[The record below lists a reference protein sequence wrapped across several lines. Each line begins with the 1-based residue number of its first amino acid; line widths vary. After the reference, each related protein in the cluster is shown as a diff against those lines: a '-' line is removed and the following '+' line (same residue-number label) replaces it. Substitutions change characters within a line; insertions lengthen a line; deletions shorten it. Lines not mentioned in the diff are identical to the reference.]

1 MVGWGIDWQ
10 YMILVALPSLLI
22 GLWAQ
27 ARVKSAYGRASQIR
41 SRRGLTGAEAAQ
53 SILDSSGV
61 PGVEIEPTDGFL
73 SDHYHP
79 LQKKLR
85 LSEANYA
92 GDSLAAVGIAAH
104 EAGHAI
110 QHAQGYRPLMLRSA
124 LVPLCQLGNLLGMI
138 AMALGFILIYAAPH
152 LGKPVLFFGILGYS
166 VVFLFTLVTVPVEY
180 NASSR
185 ALAVL
190 TENGIVSPDEIPEV
204 RNVLSAA
211 ALTYVAASV
220 TALLNLLYLISV
232 YNRHRDD

>member
-1 MVGWGIDWQ
+1 
-10 YMILVALPSLLI
+10 
-22 GLWAQ
+22 
-27 ARVKSAYGRASQIR
+27 
-41 SRRGLTGAEAAQ
+41 
-53 SILDSSGV
+53 
-61 PGVEIEPTDGFL
+61 
-73 SDHYHP
+73 
-79 LQKKLR
+79 
-85 LSEANYA
+85 
-92 GDSLAAVGIAAH
+92 
-104 EAGHAI
+104 
-110 QHAQGYRPLMLRSA
+110 
-124 LVPLCQLGNLLGMI
+124 MI

-190 TENGIVSPDEIPEV
+190 TENGIVSPDEVPEV